1 MSPTEAPVP
10 DAKQKQRAKQ
20 LFVHANDATLK
31 NNIDYA
37 LDLYKQAL
45 EIEPLSLLYRQAAR
59 NAMRRRFNNE
69 PSKVGMLA
77 GARVQPIRMKARS
90 EKGKGHWVRVLEVC
104 EDAFRIQP
112 WDIGASREASEA
124 AEELEQKEL
133 ALWYLEVVFPQGQG
147 DAEYLRH
154 LAHVYEWTEQFGKA
168 IQCWE
173 LIAKQHPNDEHARRQ
188 VRALSASA
196 TIARSGLHQA
206 TQDSNDGAASD
217 AAAAAA
223 EVPGLDDLKVKTET
237 PEQRLLREVG
247 EDPEHVR
254 PYLELAEHYRA
265 HNQLDEAEKILAQGR
280 KARPDD
286 ELLRETHADVQLA
299 RIRRKMESL
308 EQRLKLSP
316 EDDETRRKLQ
326 TLAEKRD
333 AYELNEMRHRV
344 KLRPTEAALRL
355 VLGKTLMRLGN
366 HDEAIAEFQQA
377 RSDPDRKVD
386 ALHLSGQAFEA
397 KGLPR
402 LAERS
407 YQDALKLVGPEDLPL
422 LLALHYRLG
431 RVAES
436 QGDRTAAEEHYNEVA
451 ANDYTYLDVAE
462 RLRALNQGG

>member
-1 MSPTEAPVP
+1 MSKTEAPVP

-31 NNIDYA
+31 NNFDYA
-37 LDLYKQAL
+37 IDLYNQAL
-45 EIEPLSLLYRQAAR
+45 AIDPLNLLYRQAMR
-59 NAMRRRFNNE
+59 NVERRKFNNE

-77 GARVQPIRMKARS
+77 GARVGPIRMKARS
-90 EKGKGHWVRVLEVC
+90 EKGKGHWLRALEVC
-104 EDAFRIQP
+104 EEAFRIHP
-112 WDIGASREASEA
+112 WDVGASREASEA
-124 AEELEQKEL
+124 AEELDQKEL
-133 ALWYLEVVFPQGQG
+133 ALWYLEVVFQQGQG
-147 DAEYLRH
+147 DADYLRH

-173 LIAKQHPNDEHARRQ
+173 RIAKIHPNDEHARRQ

-206 TQDSNDGAASD
+206 VQAPEDGAAE
-217 AAAAAA
+217 AAAKL
-223 EVPGLDDLKVKTET
+223 EMPGLDDLKVKTET
-237 PEQRLLREVG
+237 PEQRLLREIAQ
-247 EDPEHVR
+247 DPEHVR
-254 PYLELAEHYRA
+254 PYLEPAEHYRG
-265 HNQLDEAEKILAQGR
+265 HHQRDEAERVLAQGR
-280 KARPDD
+280 KARPED
-286 ELLRETHADVQLA
+286 ELLREVHADVQLL

-308 EQRLKLSP
+308 ENRLKLNP
-316 EDDETRRKLQ
+316 DEAETQSKLQ
-326 TLAEKRD
+326 TLGEKRD
-333 AYELNEMRHRV
+333 AYELNELRHRV
-344 KLRPTEAALRL
+344 KLRPTEAALHL
-355 VLGKTLMRLGN
+355 ELGKALVRQKKY
-366 HDEAIAEFQQA
+366 DEAIAEFQQA
-377 RSDPDRKVD
+377 RSDPDRKVE

-407 YQDALKLVGPEDLPL
+407 YQDALKLVGPEDMPL